1 MTTYYLIKILVS
13 AVLVATIS
21 EVAKRSGFWG
31 AILASLPVTS
41 ILAMIW
47 LYKDTKDVQ
56 RISQLS
62 TDIFWLVIP
71 SLVLFVALPLLLKEG
86 WGFYP
91 SLLTAMA
98 LTVAA
103 YFGMAYLLKG
113 FGVQI

>member
-1 MTTYYLIKILVS
+1 LAYYALKILVS
-13 AVLVATIS
+13 AVLVAAIS
-21 EVAKRSGFWG
+21 EVGKRSGFWG

-47 LYKDTKDVQ
+47 LYRDTKDVQ

-62 TDIFWLVIP
+62 TGIFWLVLP
-71 SLVLFVALPLLLKEG
+71 SLVLFIALPLLLKAG
-86 WGFYP
+86 WSFYP
-91 SLLTAMA
+91 SLLSAMA

-103 YFGMAYLLKG
+103 YFGMAFVLKG